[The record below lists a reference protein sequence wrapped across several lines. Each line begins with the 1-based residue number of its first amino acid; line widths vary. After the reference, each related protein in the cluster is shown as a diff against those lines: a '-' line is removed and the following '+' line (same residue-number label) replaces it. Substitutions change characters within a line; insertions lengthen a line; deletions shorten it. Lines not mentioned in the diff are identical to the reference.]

1 MLAELSR
8 GDAVSNDAL
17 AIHRL
22 LKREGYDAILCV
34 ERANY
39 VPQNEKIISTLD
51 LSFIDSD
58 DIVLYHLSTGT
69 TLNYRFGRLKCRKIV
84 RYHNI
89 TPPQFFQNLMTLKVA
104 SSMDGYYGA
113 KYLADKVDLC
123 ICDSDFNRQDLI
135 RMNYRCPIYVAPI
148 LMAFEDYRTKPDH
161 NILQMLENHVDI
173 IFTGRIAPN
182 KRQEDV
188 IRAFY
193 YYQKYYNPDA
203 RLHLVGNPSGM
214 EPYYEKLQGYIKR
227 LGGCNVHFTGHIPFA
242 EMLAYYKGADLFLC
256 MSDHEGFCVP
266 LVEAMYFS
274 LPIVAK
280 DAAAVGETL
289 GDSGVLLKDSN
300 PIEAAAIMNR
310 IIRDEQLRN
319 SVIESEKTRL
329 LDFETQ
335 KVEKQILTIIREGI

>member
-1 MLAELSR
+1 M
-8 GDAVSNDAL
+8 
-17 AIHRL
+17 
-22 LKREGYDAILCV
+22 
-34 ERANY
+34 
-39 VPQNEKIISTLD
+39 
-51 LSFIDSD
+51 
-58 DIVLYHLSTGT
+58 
-69 TLNYRFGRLKCRKIV
+69 
-84 RYHNI
+84 
-89 TPPQFFQNLMTLKVA
+89 
-104 SSMDGYYGA
+104 
-113 KYLADKVDLC
+113 
-123 ICDSDFNRQDLI
+123 
-135 RMNYRCPIYVAPI
+135 
-148 LMAFEDYRTKPDH
+148 
-161 NILQMLENHVDI
+161 
-173 IFTGRIAPN
+173 
-182 KRQEDV
+182 
-188 IRAFY
+188 
-193 YYQKYYNPDA
+193 
-203 RLHLVGNPSGM
+203 
-214 EPYYEKLQGYIKR
+214 
-227 LGGCNVHFTGHIPFA
+227 HFTGHIPFA